1 MRCQVIAI
9 IAVFNNRDYKL
20 TVDKF
25 LKKDYKGNKTVLL
38 QFLEREEYYFLLLL
52 LYHYAL
58 PTYNP

>member
-38 QFLEREEYYFLLLL
+38 QFLKREEYYFLL
-52 LYHYAL
+52 
-58 PTYNP
+58 